1 VTHWRRF
8 SSGLL
13 ASSLGTFGQ
22 ILEGNERREEAL
34 ASFAG
39 GVRTLT
45 RHFQEL
51 PAAHE
56 PVMSALAEEYVRLS
70 QGLGPEP
77 EMALLA
83 PVAEGFNRLQKESP
97 PAP

>member
-1 VTHWRRF
+1 
-8 SSGLL
+8 
-13 ASSLGTFGQ
+13 
-22 ILEGNERREEAL
+22 
-34 ASFAG
+34 
-39 GVRTLT
+39 
-45 RHFQEL
+45 
-51 PAAHE
+51 
-56 PVMSALAEEYVRLS
+56 MSALAEEYVRLS